1 MNISCR
7 QEDVKMMK
15 RFSSLKKIRV
25 TDPSVFVWVLL
36 IAIIIFS
43 IFASPMFIRARN
55 LRNVFLIQPVGLG
68 IASLG
73 QAVIIIS
80 GGIDM
85 SIGAAVSFLTSIA
98 GGLYR
103 DFPEIGVLPVML
115 IIAAL
120 GLLIGLVNGLLV
132 VKLRI
137 APFMATLATM
147 SVIQGGIFIYT
158 KKTIGGIP
166 KSFRFIAEGS
176 IGPVPVC
183 FLYFALI
190 FVLVLILLNRARYGR
205 HLYAVGANEW
215 VSSITGIAVERV
227 KLSAYLLGGLLTGLA
242 SIFLAGRMGGGGPL
256 VGKGYE
262 LDTITAVVIGGVS
275 LAGGEGNVAGAV
287 GGVLILAIF
296 SNLMNLL
303 DVNPYIQMLL
313 KGLILITA
321 VFFYSTKSTKA
332 ESQSV

>member
-1 MNISCR
+1 
-7 QEDVKMMK
+7 MK
-15 RFSSLKKIRV
+15 KKFRL
-25 TDPSVFVWVLL
+25 TDPEVFVWVLL

-43 IFASPMFIRARN
+43 AVANPIFLRARN
-55 LRNVFLIQPVGLG
+55 LKNVFLIQPVGLG
-68 IASLG
+68 LASLG

-85 SIGAAVSFLTSIA
+85 SIGAAVSLLTSVA

-103 DFPEIGVLPVML
+103 DFPEISVLLVFL
-115 IIAAL
+115 IISAM
-120 GLLIGLVNGLLV
+120 GLLIGLMNGFLV
-132 VKLRI
+132 VKLKI

-176 IGPVPVC
+176 VGPIPFC
-183 FLYFALI
+183 FLYLSVIFAL
-190 FVLVLILLNRARYGR
+190 VLVLMNRSRYGR

-215 VSSITGIAVERV
+215 VASITGIAVERV
-227 KLSAYLLGGLLTGLA
+227 KLSAYLIGGLLTGLA
-242 SIFLAGRMGGGGPL
+242 SVFLSGRMGGGGPL

-275 LAGGEGNVAGAV
+275 LAGGDGNVAGAI
-287 GGVLILAIF
+287 GGVMILSIF

-321 VFFYSTKSTKA
+321 VFFYAGKTAKEKGQEA
-332 ESQSV
+332 

>member
-1 MNISCR
+1 
-7 QEDVKMMK
+7 MK
-15 RFSSLKKIRV
+15 KKFKI
-25 TDPSVFVWVLL
+25 TDPGIFVWLL
-36 IAIIIFS
+36 LAAIIVLS
-43 IFASPMFIRARN
+43 ILANPMFIRARN
-55 LRNVFLIQPVGLG
+55 LKNVFLIQPVGIGL
-68 IASLG
+68 ASLG
-73 QAVIIIS
+73 QAVVIIS

-85 SIGAAVSFLTSIA
+85 SVGAAVSFLTSIA
-98 GGLYR
+98 GGLFR

-132 VKLRI
+132 VKLKI

-176 IGPVPVC
+176 LGGIPVC
-183 FLYFALI
+183 FLYFAVI
-190 FVLVLILLNRARYGR
+190 FVLALILMNRSRFGR

-215 VSSITGIAVERV
+215 VSAITGIAVDRV

-242 SIFLAGRMGGGGPL
+242 SVFLAGRMGGGGPL

-275 LAGGEGNVAGAV
+275 LSGGEGNIAGAV

-296 SNLMNLL
+296 SNMMNIL
-303 DVNPYIQMLL
+303 DVSPYIQMLL

-321 VFFYSTKSTKA
+321 VFFYSTKTFKE
-332 ESQSV
+332 ESQAA

>member
-1 MNISCR
+1 MNTSCQ
-7 QEDVKMMK
+7 QEDVMMK
-15 RFSSLKKIRV
+15 NKLKFRV
-25 TDPSVFVWVLL
+25 TDPGVFVWVLL
-36 IAIIIFS
+36 AVIIIFS
-43 IFASPMFIRARN
+43 IFASPMFIRTRN
-55 LRNVFLIQPVGLG
+55 LRNVFLIQPVGIG
-68 IASLG
+68 IATLG

-103 DFPEIGVLPVML
+103 DYPEIGVMPVML
-115 IIAAL
+115 IIAGL

-132 VKLRI
+132 VRLKI

-183 FLYFALI
+183 FIYFAVVI
-190 FVLVLILLNRARYGR
+190 AAVLIVLNASRFGR
-205 HLYAVGANEW
+205 HLYAVGSNEW
-215 VSSITGIAVERV
+215 VASITGIAVKRV
-227 KLSAYLLGGLLTGLA
+227 KMSAYLIGGLLTGLA

-262 LDTITAVVIGGVS
+262 LDTITAAVIGGIALS
-275 LAGGEGNVAGAV
+275 GGEGNAAGAV

-296 SNLMNLL
+296 SNMMNIL

-321 VFFYSTKSTKA
+321 VFFYSSGSGTAGKRKA
-332 ESQSV
+332 A

>member
-1 MNISCR
+1 
-7 QEDVKMMK
+7 MMK
-15 RFSSLKKIRV
+15 NKNGLTAGLMPSMRSRI
-25 TDPSVFVWVLL
+25 TDPGGFVWVLL
-36 IAIIIFS
+36 AAIILFS
-43 IFASPMFIRARN
+43 IFANPMFLRTRN
-55 LRNVFLIQPVGLG
+55 LRNVFLIQPVGIGL
-68 IASLG
+68 ASLG
-73 QAVIIIS
+73 QAVVIIS

-103 DFPEIGVLPVML
+103 DFPEIGTVTVML
-115 IIAAL
+115 IIAGL

-158 KKTIGGIP
+158 KKTIGGIS
-166 KSFRFIAEGS
+166 KSFRYISDGT

-183 FLYFALI
+183 FIYFTVI
-190 FVLVLILLNRARYGR
+190 FILVLILMNRSCFGR
-205 HLYAVGANEW
+205 HIYAVGANEW
-215 VSSITGIAVERV
+215 VSSITGIAVQRV
-227 KLSAYLLGGLLTGLA
+227 KMSAYLIGGLLTGLA
-242 SIFLAGRMGGGGPL
+242 SIFLAARMGGGGPL

-262 LDTITAVVIGGVS
+262 LDTITAVVIGGVALS
-275 LAGGEGNVAGAV
+275 GGEGNVAGAV

-296 SNLMNLL
+296 SNLMNIL

-321 VFFYSTKSTKA
+321 VFFYSKKSVKSSA
-332 ESQSV
+332 GGS

>member
-1 MNISCR
+1 M
-7 QEDVKMMK
+7 
-15 RFSSLKKIRV
+15 
-25 TDPSVFVWVLL
+25 TDPGVFVWILL
-36 IAIIIFS
+36 AAIILFS
-43 IFASPMFIRARN
+43 IFANPMFLRVRN
-55 LRNVFLIQPVGLG
+55 LRNVFLIQPVGIGL
-68 IASLG
+68 ASLG
-73 QAVIIIS
+73 QAVVIIS

-85 SIGAAVSFLTSIA
+85 SIGASVSFLTTIA

-103 DFPEIGVLPVML
+103 DFPEINAAVVML
-115 IIAAL
+115 IIAGL

-132 VKLRI
+132 VRLKI

-158 KKTIGGIP
+158 KKTIGGIS
-166 KSFRFIAEGS
+166 KSFRFISDGS
-176 IGPVPVC
+176 LGPVPVC
-183 FLYFALI
+183 FLYFLVI
-190 FVLVLILLNRARYGR
+190 FALVLTLTNRSRFGR

-215 VSSITGIAVERV
+215 VSAISGIAVQRV
-227 KLSAYLLGGLLTGLA
+227 KLTAYMIGGLLTGLA
-242 SIFLAGRMGGGGPL
+242 SIFLAARMGGGGPL

-275 LAGGEGNVAGAV
+275 LAGGEGNAAGAV

-296 SNLMNLL
+296 SNLMNIL

-321 VFFYSTKSTKA
+321 VFFYSAKSVKVSA
-332 ESQSV
+332 QDA

>member
-1 MNISCR
+1 MSTNCR
-7 QEDVKMMK
+7 QEDVMI
-15 RFSSLKKIRV
+15 KKKFRL
-25 TDPSVFVWVLL
+25 TDPGVFVWVLL

-43 IFASPMFIRARN
+43 IFANPVFIRVRN

-68 IASLG
+68 LASLG

-85 SIGAAVSFLTSIA
+85 SIGAAVSLLTSVA

-103 DFPEIGVLPVML
+103 DFPGINVLTVFL
-115 IIAAL
+115 IISAM
-120 GLLIGLVNGLLV
+120 GLLIGFLNGLLV
-132 VKLRI
+132 VKLKI

-176 IGPVPVC
+176 VGPVPFC
-183 FLYFALI
+183 FLYLAVIFA
-190 FVLVLILLNRARYGR
+190 LVLILMNRSRYGR

-215 VSSITGIAVERV
+215 VASITGIAVERV

-242 SIFLAGRMGGGGPL
+242 SVFLAGRMGGGGPL

-275 LAGGEGNVAGAV
+275 LAGGDGNIAGAI
-287 GGVLILAIF
+287 GGVLILTIF

-321 VFFYSTKSTKA
+321 VFFYSAKISKA
-332 ESQSV
+332 KRQEA

>member
-1 MNISCR
+1 MI
-7 QEDVKMMK
+7 
-15 RFSSLKKIRV
+15 KKKFRL
-25 TDPSVFVWVLL
+25 TDPGVFVWVLL

-43 IFASPMFIRARN
+43 IFANPVFIRVRN

-68 IASLG
+68 LASLG

-85 SIGAAVSFLTSIA
+85 SIGAAVSLLTSVA

-103 DFPEIGVLPVML
+103 DFPGINVLTVFL
-115 IIAAL
+115 IISAM
-120 GLLIGLVNGLLV
+120 GLLIGFLNGLLV
-132 VKLRI
+132 VKLKI

-176 IGPVPVC
+176 VGPVPFC
-183 FLYFALI
+183 FLYLAVIFA
-190 FVLVLILLNRARYGR
+190 LVLILMNRSRYGR

-215 VSSITGIAVERV
+215 VASITGIAVERV

-242 SIFLAGRMGGGGPL
+242 SVFLAGRMGGGGPL

-275 LAGGEGNVAGAV
+275 LAGGDGNIAGAI
-287 GGVLILAIF
+287 GGVLILTIF

-321 VFFYSTKSTKA
+321 VFFYSAKISKA
-332 ESQSV
+332 KRQEA

>member
-1 MNISCR
+1 MNTSCR
-7 QEDVKMMK
+7 LEDVMMK
-15 RFSSLKKIRV
+15 KKFRL
-25 TDPSVFVWVLL
+25 TDPGVFVWILL

-43 IFASPMFIRARN
+43 AVANPIFLRARN
-55 LRNVFLIQPVGLG
+55 LKNVFLIQPVGLG
-68 IASLG
+68 LASLG

-85 SIGAAVSFLTSIA
+85 SIGAAVSLLTSVA

-103 DFPEIGVLPVML
+103 DFPEISVMTVFL
-115 IIAAL
+115 IIAAM
-120 GLLIGLVNGLLV
+120 GLLIGLMNGLLV
-132 VKLRI
+132 VKLKI

-176 IGPVPVC
+176 VGPVPFC
-183 FLYFALI
+183 FLYLAVIFAL
-190 FVLVLILLNRARYGR
+190 VLVLMNRSRYGR

-215 VSSITGIAVERV
+215 VASITGIAVERV

-242 SIFLAGRMGGGGPL
+242 SVFLAGRMGGGGPL

-262 LDTITAVVIGGVS
+262 LDTITAVVIGGIS
-275 LAGGEGNVAGAV
+275 LSGGDGNIAGAI
-287 GGVLILAIF
+287 GGVLILSIF

-313 KGLILITA
+313 KGVILITA
-321 VFFYSTKSTKA
+321 VFFYSAKDAKPKGQEA
-332 ESQSV
+332 

>member
-1 MNISCR
+1 
-7 QEDVKMMK
+7 MK
-15 RFSSLKKIRV
+15 KKFKI
-25 TDPSVFVWVLL
+25 TDPGIFVWILL
-36 IAIIIFS
+36 AAIIVLS
-43 IFASPMFIRARN
+43 ILANPMFIRARN
-55 LRNVFLIQPVGLG
+55 LKNVFLIQPVGIGL
-68 IASLG
+68 ASLG
-73 QAVIIIS
+73 QAVVIIS

-85 SIGAAVSFLTSIA
+85 SVGAAVSFLTSIA
-98 GGLYR
+98 GGLFR
-103 DFPEIGVLPVML
+103 DFPQIGVLPVML

-132 VKLRI
+132 VKLKI

-176 IGPVPVC
+176 LGGIPVC
-183 FLYFALI
+183 FLYFAVI
-190 FVLVLILLNRARYGR
+190 FVLALILMNRSRFGR

-215 VSSITGIAVERV
+215 VSAITGIAVDRV

-242 SIFLAGRMGGGGPL
+242 SVFLAGRMGGGGPL

-275 LAGGEGNVAGAV
+275 LSGGEGNIAGAV

-296 SNLMNLL
+296 SNMMNIL
-303 DVNPYIQMLL
+303 DVSPYIQMLL

-321 VFFYSTKSTKA
+321 VFFYSTKTFKE
-332 ESQSV
+332 ESQAA

>member
-1 MNISCR
+1 MSISCL
-7 QEDVKMMK
+7 QEDVTMK
-15 RFSSLKKIRV
+15 KKFKL
-25 TDPSVFVWVLL
+25 TDPGIFVWILL
-36 IAIIIFS
+36 AAIIIFS
-43 IFASPMFIRARN
+43 VLANPVFIRPRN
-55 LRNVFLIQPVGLG
+55 LKNVFLIQPVGMG

-73 QAVIIIS
+73 QAVVIIS

-85 SIGAAVSFLTSIA
+85 SIGAAVSFMTSIA

-103 DFPEIGVLPVML
+103 DFPEIGALTVML
-115 IIAAL
+115 ILAGI

-132 VKLRI
+132 VKLKI

-166 KSFRFIAEGS
+166 KDFRVLSEGTL
-176 IGPVPVC
+176 GPLPVC
-183 FLYFALI
+183 FLYLSVI
-190 FVLVLILLNRARYGR
+190 FVLVMVITNRSRYGR

-215 VSSITGIAVERV
+215 VASITGIAVDRV

-287 GGVLILAIF
+287 GGVLILTIF
-296 SNLMNLL
+296 SNLMNIL

-313 KGLILITA
+313 KGMILIIA
-321 VFFYSTKSTKA
+321 VFFYAAGSAKTRTA
-332 ESQSV
+332 EA

>member
-1 MNISCR
+1 
-7 QEDVKMMK
+7 MMK
-15 RFSSLKKIRV
+15 KKFRL
-25 TDPSVFVWVLL
+25 TDPGIFVWVLL
-36 IAIIIFS
+36 VAIVIFS
-43 IFASPMFIRARN
+43 AVANPVFLRPRN
-55 LRNVFLIQPVGLG
+55 LKNVFLIQPVGLG
-68 IASLG
+68 LASLG

-85 SIGAAVSFLTSIA
+85 SIGAAVSLLTSVA

-103 DFPEIGVLPVML
+103 DFPGVSVLTVFL
-115 IIAAL
+115 IISAMGTVI
-120 GLLIGLVNGLLV
+120 GLLNGLLV
-132 VKLRI
+132 VKLKI

-176 IGPVPVC
+176 VGPVPFC
-183 FLYFALI
+183 FLYLAVIFA
-190 FVLVLILLNRARYGR
+190 LVLILMNRSRYGR

-215 VSSITGIAVERV
+215 VASITGIAVDRV
-227 KLSAYLLGGLLTGLA
+227 KLSAYLIGGLLTGLA
-242 SIFLAGRMGGGGPL
+242 SVFLAGRMGGGGPL

-275 LAGGEGNVAGAV
+275 LAGGDGNIAGAI
-287 GGVLILAIF
+287 GGVLILSIF

-321 VFFYSTKSTKA
+321 VFFYAAKTAKA
-332 ESQSV
+332 KGQEA